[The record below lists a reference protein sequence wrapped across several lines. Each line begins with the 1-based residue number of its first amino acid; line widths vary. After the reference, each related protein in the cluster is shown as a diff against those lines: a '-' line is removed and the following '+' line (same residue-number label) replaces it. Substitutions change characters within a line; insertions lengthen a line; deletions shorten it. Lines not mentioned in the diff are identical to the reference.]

1 MRALAHPARLEALEI
16 LQDQG
21 PMTATE
27 LSEHIGESPA
37 NTAFHLRTLAK
48 YGFIEDAGGGTGRAR
63 PWKTSTRPLFVKEE
77 ELSGETRRAATTM
90 VGALRA
96 SMFRRIERWANERA
110 GYPKKWQ
117 AAGFEIEFGTY
128 MTADE
133 LAKAGKAI
141 SGVLGQYKHS
151 SADAP
156 KGAQKVMIAAWGFP
170 RVPPDNI

>member
-16 LQDQG
+16 LEDHG

-48 YGFIEDAGGGTGRAR
+48 YGFVEDAGGGTGRAR
-63 PWKTSTRPLFVKEE
+63 PWKKATGALLVKED
-77 ELSGETRRAATTM
+77 ELSGEARRAAATM

-96 SMFRRIERWANERA
+96 SMFRRIERWAHERA

-117 AAGFEIEFGTY
+117 AAGFEIEHATY

-133 LAKAGKAI
+133 LAKAGREI
-141 SGVLGQYKHS
+141 SKVLGQYTHS

-156 KGAQKVMIAAWGFP
+156 KGAQQVTIAVWGFP
-170 RVPPDNI
+170 RLPPAD

>member
-16 LQDQG
+16 LHDHG

-63 PWKTSTRPLFVKEE
+63 PWKKTARPLFVKEE
-77 ELSGETRRAATTM
+77 ELSGETRRAASTM
-90 VGALRA
+90 VGALRV

-117 AAGFEIEFGTY
+117 AAGFEIELGTY

-133 LAKAGKAI
+133 LSRAGKAI
-141 SGVLGQYKHS
+141 NSALAPYVHS
-151 SADAP
+151 ATDAP
-156 KGAQKVMIAAWGFP
+156 KGAEKVMVAAWGFP
-170 RVPPDNI
+170 RLPPAE

>member
-48 YGFIEDAGGGTGRAR
+48 YGFIEDAGGGTGRER
-63 PWKTSTRPLFVKEE
+63 PWKQAARPLLVKED
-77 ELSGETRRAATTM
+77 ELSGETRRAAATM

-133 LAKAGKAI
+133 LSKAGNAI
-141 SGVLGQYKHS
+141 SAALKPYARPE
-151 SADAP
+151 ADAP
-156 KGAQKVMIAAWGFP
+156 KGAQKVMVAAWGFP
-170 RVPPDNI
+170 RLPPTD